1 METISDSLNIEFEA
15 LNTENHLRAKPPKQ
29 SYLYFPSEYEM
40 VEFDNKN
47 PKKILRRIFEGG
59 VKFNDFEEENFI
71 NFSKFLEEKSIILP
85 NYWEKFNTIRFLQAN
100 GYDFEKTLKFIMEH
114 IEWRLKY
121 LPVVP
126 TDNVKRILNLGY
138 LYIHGRD
145 NRFRPILVLNPDIFV
160 QNLNKYCLDDWIN
173 ALIYMLEYIKEHCF
187 LPGQIE
193 NWNLICDVG
202 KSSIV
207 FMPKE
212 LKTLMSILQSNY
224 RCRLYVM
231 YIVNVSLFVK
241 VLWKTINILLDP
253 STQRKIKLLQ
263 GEAEIEREIF
273 KNINRKQIEKRFGGL
288 AENIEGRF
296 FPPVFPS
303 DEYFTSAEDE
313 KVLIDEDMYAEI
325 SKSNPM
331 LKKSPFINQQE
342 QYLRGDMIT
351 LENRQNVVN
360 KADSI

>member
-1 METISDSLNIEFEA
+1 METISDSLNIEFES

-59 VKFNDFEEENFI
+59 IKFNDFEEENFI

-85 NYWEKFNTIRFLQAN
+85 NYWEKFNTIRYLQAN

-114 IEWRLKY
+114 IE
-121 LPVVP
+121 
-126 TDNVKRILNLGY
+126 
-138 LYIHGRD
+138 RD

-313 KVLIDEDMYAEI
+313 KVLIDENMYAEI

-351 LENRQNVVN
+351 LENRQNVIN